1 MRKLKHSRAHE
12 QKENLNQADFHD
24 LHRRS
29 VKMHNL
35 WEYTR
40 TRRSLL
46 SKRVY
51 LLVSAAGE
59 KSEDGGELNRP
70 TYES

>member
-1 MRKLKHSRAHE
+1 MRKLKHE
-12 QKENLNQADFHD
+12 QKENLNEADFHD
-24 LHRRS
+24 LHHRR

-35 WEYTR
+35 WEYTG

-59 KSEDGGELNRP
+59 KSEDEGELNRP